1 VKATFHPTW
10 KIFLW
15 TRSVEPDNTT
25 PRVIFARNTNTSKP
39 NLVGHHG
46 KLGVERSPTYGNK
59 DVNATKKCIAK
70 PHQAV
75 DEVKEGEQERHVFHT
90 PGPDH
95 QPLQKAR

>member
-1 VKATFHPTW
+1 M
-10 KIFLW
+10 IM
-15 TRSVEPDNTT
+15 
-25 PRVIFARNTNTSKP
+25 
-39 NLVGHHG
+39 
-46 KLGVERSPTYGNK
+46 TYGNK

-95 QPLQKAR
+95 QPLQKARWHKVRKITPYLTVNGEV